1 MRRLTQIL
9 IYLWSQQLGKMER
22 DKDTSAK
29 EIVKNVF

>member
-1 MRRLTQIL
+1 MRRLTQIS
-9 IYLWSQQLGKMER
+9 IYLWSQRLEKMEK